1 MMLMSLAPMSENCS
15 VLGMGGGRKGERI
28 DIGLQLAELL
38 FRRHAKLLF
47 FVDDQQSEVFPFHR
61 LADELVGADKNVD
74 LACRQVLRHLSRLF
88 GRACTRQ
95 VVHAHRHALQS
106 FGERLEMLKGQYG
119 GRHQHGYLL
128 VVASGFEGGAYSH
141 LRLAK
146 SHVATDQ
153 AVHRTRAFHVVLHLL
168 RRFQLVGCVLVEE
181 RGLQLVLHI
190 IVGREGEATL
200 VTALGIEL
208 DEVAR
213 YVLDALLRLFL
224 EFVPSARAED
234 GEAWRF
240 PDSARRYLL
249 IL

>member
-1 MMLMSLAPMSENCS
+1 
-15 VLGMGGGRKGERI
+15 
-28 DIGLQLAELL
+28 
-38 FRRHAKLLF
+38 
-47 FVDDQQSEVFPFHR
+47 
-61 LADELVGADKNVD
+61 
-74 LACRQVLRHLSRLF
+74 
-88 GRACTRQ
+88 
-95 VVHAHRHALQS
+95 
-106 FGERLEMLKGQYG
+106 MLKGQYG

-153 AVHRTRAFHVVLHLL
+153 AVHRARAFHVVLHLL
-168 RRFQLVGCVLVEE
+168 GRFQLVGCVLVEE
-181 RGLQLVLHI
+181 RCLQLVLHI

-213 YVLDALLRLFL
+213 YVLDALLGLLL
-224 EFVPSARAED
+224 EFVPSARAEY

-240 PDSARRYLL
+240 PRLRPSVFADLVERVDGYVGDVAMLIDQPDHLL
-249 IL
+249 VTLASRHAYQSGKLADAEIDVDDKVAWLHLA